1 MALLKKEID
10 KEELEKKIMDALVKL
25 YSDQMGCEYT
35 YRKKENE
42 KGLSH

>member
-1 MALLKKEID
+1 MEENINIS
-10 KEELEKKIMDALVKL
+10 KEELEKRVMDALVAL

-42 KGLSH
+42 RTA